1 MTTKEPGRKH
11 IFIRET
17 PCVKRSL
24 KFRKPFTDAQN
35 TRVKKRKPKDLEKSG

>member
-1 MTTKEPGRKH
+1 MTTHEPGRKH

-24 KFRKPFTDAQN
+24 KFRKPLRDAQN